1 MSRTLKRVSRGSR
14 AQLEKANPPR
24 KTLAE
29 VFPMSEPPALDV
41 DLAELFPRAE
51 PPALDVDPARLSL
64 PGFDEPEGEP

>member
-41 DLAELFPRAE
+41 DLA
-51 PPALDVDPARLSL
+51 RLSL

>member
-1 MSRTLKRVSRGSR
+1 
-14 AQLEKANPPR
+14 
-24 KTLAE
+24 
-29 VFPMSEPPALDV
+29 MSEPPALDV